1 MVSVTDSRR
10 FDASGPALSKS
21 GAGHGLVEAGTVRLR
36 RRRRFSPL
44 ALRVLAINAV
54 PLVLFVAGIFYL
66 DRYQDRLIAAE
77 IEALKTQARVFAGA
91 LVEGGVRT
99 DADDHLVLIPDA
111 ATSVLTRLV
120 EAADRRARL
129 FARDGSLVADSR
141 KILGERVIKVEALPP
156 PSVNPLFR
164 IAEYLHDEITV
175 RLPARTGMPLYIEP
189 DLQRAEDYEDVMAAL
204 RGEVGATVWRTRE
217 DGLLLTAAVP
227 VQHLKQVLGT
237 VVLSYDGDVIDAAV
251 RQVRL
256 EIISMLALALTA
268 TILLSLYFAGTMVR
282 PIRKLAA
289 AAERV
294 RRGHGFQ
301 QEIPDFQNRRD
312 EIGDLSGALRDMT
325 EALRDRMVAIERF
338 AADVAHEIK
347 NPLTSLRSAVETA
360 SRIKETERRDALMA
374 IILED
379 VRRIDRLI
387 SDISRASRLDA
398 ELSRSAPEE
407 IDLGHMLR
415 MLVESHNMTRTDEG
429 SPRLDLATPPTAGLF
444 VSGIEDRLVQV
455 FQNLISNAVSFSPTD
470 GTVTIRAQVVH
481 GDEIEAQV
489 IDEGPGIPEGKEE
502 AIFNRFYS
510 ERPADEK
517 FGTHSGL
524 GLSICQ
530 QIVEAHDGRIQARN
544 RYGKDGL
551 VLGAVFSIRLPRAK
565 RPR

>member
-1 MVSVTDSRR
+1 M
-10 FDASGPALSKS
+10 A
-21 GAGHGLVEAGTVRLR
+21 GADGLDETGSLRLR
-36 RRRRFSPL
+36 RRRRVSPL
-44 ALRVLAINAV
+44 AVRVLAINAL
-54 PLVLFVAGIFYL
+54 PLVLFVVGIFYL

-77 IEALKTQARVFAGA
+77 TEALKTQAYVFAGA

-99 DADDHLVLIPDA
+99 DQDDHLYLVPEA

-129 FARDGSLVADSR
+129 FAPDGSLIADSR
-141 KILGERVIKVEALPP
+141 DILGERLIQVEALPP
-156 PSVNPLFR
+156 PSINPLFR

-175 RLPARTGMPLYIEP
+175 RLPARTGMPLYVEAES
-189 DLQRAEDYEDVMAAL
+189 QSAEDFVDVMAAVH
-204 RGEVGATVWRTRE
+204 GEASATVWRTRD
-217 DGLLLTAAVP
+217 DGLMLTAAVP

-237 VVLSYDGDVIDAAV
+237 VMLSIDGDVIDAAV

-256 EIISMLALALTA
+256 EIGSMGLLALTA
-268 TILLSLYFAGTMVR
+268 TILLSIYFANTMVD
-282 PIRKLAA
+282 PIRRLAGA
-289 AAERV
+289 ADRV

-301 QEIPDFQNRRD
+301 QELPDFQRRGD
-312 EIGDLSGALRDMT
+312 EIGDLSGSLRDMT

-360 SRIKETERRDALMA
+360 ARIKETDRRDALMA
-374 IILED
+374 IVLED

-407 IDLGHMLR
+407 IDLGQMLC
-415 MLVESHNMTRTDEG
+415 MLAESHNLTRAVEG
-429 SPRLDLATPPTAGLF
+429 GPYLELATPPSAGLY
-444 VSGIEDRLVQV
+444 VLGIEDRLVQV
-455 FQNLISNAVSFSPTD
+455 FQNLISNAVSFSPLD
-470 GTVTIRAQVVH
+470 GTVSLSAQVVR

-502 AIFNRFYS
+502 AIFDRFYS
-510 ERPADEK
+510 ERPVDEK

-524 GLSICQ
+524 GLSICR
-530 QIVEAHDGRIQARN
+530 QIVEAHEGRIQARN

-551 VLGAVFSIRLPRAK
+551 VLGAVFTVRLPRAK
-565 RPR
+565 RGR